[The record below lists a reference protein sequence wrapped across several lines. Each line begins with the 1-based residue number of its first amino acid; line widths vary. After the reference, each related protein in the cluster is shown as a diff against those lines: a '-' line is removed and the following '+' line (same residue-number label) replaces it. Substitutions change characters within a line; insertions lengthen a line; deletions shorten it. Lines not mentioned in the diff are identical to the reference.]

1 METPAIFEEDPP
13 KSADSS
19 ADTAES
25 LVVTLDG
32 YEGPID
38 LLLTMA
44 RDQKV
49 DLRQISILALAEQY
63 LGFVERA
70 RKMRIELA
78 ADYLVMAAWLA
89 YLKSKLLL
97 PAAPSDSA
105 EDELSGEALAEALA
119 FQLQRLEAMQNVAK
133 QLFARP
139 RLGQSRFTGGLVH
152 RAEGAPVQITYRA
165 NLYDILDAYA
175 AITRRLNP
183 PQYDIK
189 SWTLV
194 SMDEAT
200 QRLANMI
207 GRLPNNDWK
216 DLWRALE
223 NFRPVDDDA
232 DLHSK
237 SALASM
243 LTAALEM
250 VKQERIDLQQDGLFA
265 PIYIRARDM
274 QGQGQGQTHIG
285 ETTVQEPANDA

>member
-1 METPAIFEEDPP
+1 METTVSFEEDPP
-13 KSADSS
+13 KSAVEP
-19 ADTAES
+19 ADAADS
-25 LVVTLDG
+25 LVISLDG

-78 ADYLVMAAWLA
+78 ADYLVMASWLA

-97 PAAPSDSA
+97 PAAPKDDA

-133 QLFARP
+133 LLFARP
-139 RLGQSRFTGGLVH
+139 RLGQERFTGGLVH
-152 RAEGAPVQITYRA
+152 RATDAPVKIIHRA
-165 NLYDILDAYA
+165 NLYDLLDAYA
-175 AITRRLNP
+175 SITRRQNP
-183 PQYDIK
+183 PKYDIK

-207 GRLPNNDWK
+207 GRLPNGDWK
-216 DLWRALE
+216 DLWRALD
-223 NFRPVDDDA
+223 NFSPTDEDG
-232 DLHSK
+232 DLHSR

-250 VKQERIDLQQDGLFA
+250 VKQEQIDLQQDGLFA
-265 PIYIRARDM
+265 PIYIRARE
-274 QGQGQGQTHIG
+274 QTHMSVQ
-285 ETTVQEPANDA
+285 TVKEPANDA